1 MPMLG
6 VGVAEGVVEAVCVA
20 VGEDE
25 VVAGAVCVTVVV
37 TVVVGCALGVEERD
51 VGPAAT
57 TLAAADCSW
66 SVPGDRFRPSPSCTS
81 RRPAMPRAN
90 PGPTVTPRRAHP
102 LQGVFVGAG
111 SAGSAATFSAG
122 AGSMPVRR
130 RLASACLLYTSPSP
144 RD

>member
-1 MPMLG
+1 MPALG
-6 VGVAEGVVEAVCVA
+6 VGVAKGVVEAVGAGLPVGAFTGSAVCVA

-25 VVAGAVCVTVVV
+25 AVAGAVCVTVVV
-37 TVVVGCALGVEERD
+37 VVVGCALGVEERD

-90 PGPTVTPRRAHP
+90 PAPTVTPRRAHP
-102 LQGVFVGAG
+102 PHGCGARK
-111 SAGSAATFSAG
+111 S
-122 AGSMPVRR
+122 
-130 RLASACLLYTSPSP
+130 
-144 RD
+144 